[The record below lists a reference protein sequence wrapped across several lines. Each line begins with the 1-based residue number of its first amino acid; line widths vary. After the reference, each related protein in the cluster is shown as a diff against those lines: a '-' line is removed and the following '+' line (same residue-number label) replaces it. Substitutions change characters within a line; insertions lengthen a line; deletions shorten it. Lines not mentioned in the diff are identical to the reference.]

1 MGSSLGFSRSDVVS
15 TSIESEGIPL
25 TPRVDPAC
33 PDPLCAKDLRRN
45 HVSAACRAA
54 VRGL

>member
-1 MGSSLGFSRSDVVS
+1 MGNGLGFSRSDVAS

-25 TPRVDPAC
+25 TPRVDTAG
-33 PDPLCAKDLRRN
+33 PDPLCANDLRRN